1 MVGTDTAPARGGE
14 AGHGRG
20 QHPHRPGALAAL
32 AGGLT
37 LILALPV
44 VLTLRTLDATGFEC
58 LLALLGTLGLVLVL
72 IALHA
77 LGRPKPGW
85 AWLIPVLL
93 LLLVTRLL
101 QHGVVDFSG
110 AGFTQEFFLH
120 LQGESVGVALQEYD
134 RLARRGAVLLV
145 LMLAL
150 VIGLTRR
157 PVLAGG
163 RAIGLVAALGGGL
176 LATGFVLQPEV
187 RFVQG
192 WLNWNSPRV
201 TTVDRAVLDRW
212 AESGLVDVSLRG
224 KHRIDAAPAASPKN
238 LVVVYLESIGVHLV
252 DQQRWPGLMPNLAR
266 LIEDHG
272 WVDHLWASGYITIEG
287 LTNSLCGTL
296 IPFDRGSDSLAEGA
310 GLAAQLPCLGDVLDR
325 AGYRQVYLGGAGTGF
340 AGKGAFLA
348 AHGYDEVLGIEDWR
362 ERGLDQRP
370 DTWGLAD
377 PDLLEQSLEWIER
390 LETGDAPWN
399 LTLLTIGTHLPGY
412 RYAECTPYPGGNDR
426 FLDAVH
432 CTDQLLARWVESI
445 RASGVLDDTV
455 VVITAD
461 HHIFPSDDMQDLFG
475 DGVFDRRLPMVV
487 LGAAETEA
495 AQSEGASYDLAPTV
509 LDLLGVEHDAE
520 FALGRSL
527 SEAAEG
533 PRYFVTRFVDFH
545 AGRPLDNKRP
555 CERDAPIE
563 YPVDACAK
571 DELLSVLNGLAASFS
586 LAPTRLRC
594 SDRVPAEMTIVGADA
609 QALEVRFGGRDQA
622 GRFIHRGRPVPPQ
635 RPGWYLTL
643 LDRDGT
649 VLARRY
655 RPFELGPGET
665 DEDLNADLAEAASA
679 FVARLG
685 APGSTSMID
694 APLATVIEH
703 SSPLAWI
710 EVDEGRELAAGRSVG
725 DPGGWHLAID
735 GRTCR
740 GVLGDSR

>member
-1 MVGTDTAPARGGE
+1 V
-14 AGHGRG
+14 
-20 QHPHRPGALAAL
+20 LAA
-32 AGGLT
+32 GLT

-58 LLALLGTLGLVLVL
+58 LLALLGTLGIVLVL

-77 LGRPKPGW
+77 LGRPKLGW

-93 LLLVTRLL
+93 VLLVARLL

-150 VIGLTRR
+150 VLGLTRR
-157 PVLAGG
+157 PVLARG
-163 RAIGLVAALGGGL
+163 RAIGLALLLGTGL
-176 LATGFVLQPEV
+176 LAAGFGQQPEV
-187 RFVQG
+187 RFVKG
-192 WLNWNSPRV
+192 WLQWNSPRV
-201 TTVDRAVLDRW
+201 TTVDRVVLDRW
-212 AESGLVDVSLRG
+212 ARSGLVDVSLRG
-224 KHRIDAAPAASPKN
+224 KHRIDAAPAARPKN

-252 DQQRWPGLMPNLAR
+252 EQQRWPELMPNLAR

-296 IPFDRGSDSLAEGA
+296 IPFERGSDSLAEGA
-310 GLAAQLPCLGDVLDR
+310 GLAAQLPCLGDVLAR
-325 AGYRQVYLGGAGTGF
+325 AGYHQVYLGGAGTGF

-348 AHGYDEVLGIEDWR
+348 AHGFDEVLGIDDWR

-377 PDLLEQSLEWIER
+377 PDLLDQSLDWIER
-390 LETGDAPWN
+390 LDAGDAPWN

-412 RYAECTPYPGGNDR
+412 RYAECAPYPHGEDR

-432 CTDQLLARWVESI
+432 CTDQLLARWVESL
-445 RASGVLDDTV
+445 RTSGILDDTV

-461 HHIFPSDDMQDLFG
+461 HHLFPSDAMQDLFG

-487 LGAAETEA
+487 LGAAEADA
-495 AQSEGASYDLAPTV
+495 AQSVGASYDLAPTV

-527 SEAAEG
+527 TEPAEG
-533 PRYFVTRFVDFH
+533 SRYFVTRFGDFH
-545 AGRPLDNKRP
+545 AGRSVTNKRP
-555 CERDAPIE
+555 CNREAPIE
-563 YPVDACAK
+563 TPIDTCAK
-571 DELLSVLNGLAASFS
+571 SELLSVLNGLAASFS
-586 LAPTRLRC
+586 LAPARLRC
-594 SDRVPAEMTIVGADA
+594 SDRAPAEWNIAGDGALS
-609 QALEVRFGGRDQA
+609 LEVRIGGRDQS

-635 RPGWYLTL
+635 RPGWYLMMF
-643 LDRDGT
+643 DRAGT

-655 RPFELGPGET
+655 RPFELAPGDT
-665 DEDLNADLAEAASA
+665 DEDLDADLADAASVI
-679 FVARLG
+679 VARLG
-685 APGSTSMID
+685 EPDLGSLP
-694 APLATVIEH
+694 AARLASVVDE

-710 EVDEGRELAAGRSVG
+710 DLGLEGDVQRVVATGRQGAG
-725 DPGGWHLAID
+725 PAGGWQLAID

-740 GVLGDSR
+740 STVGDSR